1 MQGFTSQ
8 PFYLGKKE
16 GAIVGGLSAF
26 LIDLL
31 SSAPQWMFISLFI
44 HGAQGYFA
52 GLKGGYRPLGLL
64 LATVVMVGATPFLRC
79 LCTEQELQSQ
89 SWFLIFVRMV

>member
-1 MQGFTSQ
+1 MVDAGIYFTV
-8 PFYLGKKE
+8 FYLGKKE

-52 GLKGGYRPLGLL
+52 GLKGPRSTTSHCCNGL
-64 LATVVMVGATPFLRC
+64 VATPFLRC